1 MRTWTLSDLD
11 LILKIAELAGQKI
24 LKIYQ
29 KGSPLISS
37 QTFAVECAT
46 GTSLAE
52 GCTIDVSNI

>member
-1 MRTWTLSDLD
+1 MKTWALSDLN

-37 QTFAVECAT
+37 QTFTVEC
-46 GTSLAE
+46 TSSAE
-52 GCTIDVSNI
+52 GYTIDVSNI

>member
-1 MRTWTLSDLD
+1 MKTWALSDLN

-37 QTFAVECAT
+37 QTFAVEC
-46 GTSLAE
+46 TSPAE
-52 GCTIDVSNI
+52 RYTIDVPNI